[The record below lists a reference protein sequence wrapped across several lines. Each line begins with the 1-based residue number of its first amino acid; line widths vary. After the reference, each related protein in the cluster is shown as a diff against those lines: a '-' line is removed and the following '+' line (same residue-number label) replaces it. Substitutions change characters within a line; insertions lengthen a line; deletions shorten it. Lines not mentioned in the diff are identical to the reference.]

1 MPMPIPAGRTEDS
14 SCLFLYVIIMEV
26 VMRSHLSSLAA
37 VLAVLFLAGS
47 AAAQDMKSET
57 SGEIPALSAFHEII
71 YPIWHTAYPSK
82 DYAALRG
89 FVSQVDSL
97 AANIYAIK
105 LPAILHEKTA
115 KWNAALAQF
124 KAAVIAYDKAAA
136 TKDDAALLNAAEALH
151 AKYEGLVR
159 AIRPVLAEMD
169 VFHQALYVVY
179 HKYASAKQYDEIRGA
194 SADLLA
200 KAEAVAQAHLPKS
213 REAKSE
219 AFKKAAAELVDAA
232 KSLDAAG
239 RNHDHDG
246 MDKGVERLH
255 AKFQALE
262 KLFE

>member
-1 MPMPIPAGRTEDS
+1 MSNRFR
-14 SCLFLYVIIMEV
+14 LFAV
-26 VMRSHLSSLAA
+26 VLAILSLAGA
-37 VLAVLFLAGS
+37 

-57 SGEIPALSAFHEII
+57 SGEIPALSAFHEVI

-89 FVSQVDSL
+89 FVSQINEL
-97 AANIYAIK
+97 AAQIYAIK

-115 KWNAALAQF
+115 KWNEALAQF
-124 KAAVIAYDKAAA
+124 KAAVEAYDKAAA
-136 TKDDAALLNAAEALH
+136 GKDDAALLNAAEALH

-159 AIRPVLAEMD
+159 AIRPVLAEME

-179 HKYASAKQYDEIRGA
+179 HRYAPEKQYDKIRGA

-200 KAEAVAQAHLPKS
+200 KAEAVAKAQLPKS
-213 REAKSE
+213 RETKAE

-232 KSLDAAG
+232 GALDAAG
-239 RNHDHDG
+239 KNHDHEG
-246 MDKGVERLH
+246 MEKGVDVLH
-255 AKFQALE
+255 AKYQALE